1 MTKDEL
7 MNELGL
13 SGEKII
19 INMLSEEGC
28 KVKTSINKYDSEK
41 DLLVDDTYTVEVK
54 TQAPFVK
61 ENAFTF
67 NPSQLRKCKSVDVL
81 YFVSVPHPRYRH
93 FSDGWI
99 YRAVPSEFKSY
110 PWKDRYG
117 NPRICIPIKQEALIP
132 VKKMSDEECKE
143 LQKYLTTG
151 Y

>member
-13 SGEKII
+13 SGEKIV
-19 INMLSEEGC
+19 INMLSELGC
-28 KVKTSINKYDSEK
+28 VVKSSINKYDSQK
-41 DLLVDDTYTVEVK
+41 DLLVDGQYTVEVK

-61 ENAFTF
+61 ENVFTF

-81 YFVSVPHPRYRH
+81 YFVSVPHPTYRH
-93 FSDGWI
+93 YSDGWI
-99 YRAVPSEFKSY
+99 YRAVTKDFKYY
-110 PWKDRYG
+110 PWKDKWG
-117 NPRICIPIKQEALIP
+117 NSRICVPIKQEALIP
-132 VKKMSDEECKE
+132 VKKMTDEECAE